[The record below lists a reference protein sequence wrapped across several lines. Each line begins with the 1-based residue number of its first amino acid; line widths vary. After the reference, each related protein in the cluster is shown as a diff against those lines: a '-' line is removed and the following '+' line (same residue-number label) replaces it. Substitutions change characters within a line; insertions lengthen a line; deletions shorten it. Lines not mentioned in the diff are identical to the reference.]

1 MEEESMERVPTGVAA
16 APSPRV
22 PELPERVHLDEL
34 HSMPFSALC
43 ENALKYHIRFSTDR
57 SRHYLVLDT
66 VRFYLSKG
74 VPVFVEGVLEMENE
88 SFGFLR
94 WPRYSFKHL
103 PQDAHVSTALIR
115 QHFLRNGQRIQA
127 RVRLPREREK
137 SLAVDSVL
145 AIEGMP
151 PEQWCEPKHFD
162 QLTAM
167 FPNERIIL
175 ENQVT
180 KSVAA
185 RAIDLITPLGRGQR
199 ALIVA
204 PPRVGK
210 TILLKEIAKAIR
222 ATNPQTHLIMLLVD
236 ERPEEVTD
244 FTREVD
250 AEIYSSTFDENATRH
265 VQLCDLVIDR
275 AKRLLE
281 LKQHIVILLD
291 SLTRLARGYNNIQ
304 PGKGRLMSGGV
315 ETKALLKPKKFF
327 GAARNVEEGGSL
339 TIIATAL
346 TETQSRA
353 DDLIF
358 EEFKGTGNMEL
369 HLDRSL
375 AERRIFPAIH
385 VLQSGTR
392 REEQLYHPREF
403 EKIQVLRKQ
412 LASMPPGEAMEVLL
426 KAIRSTRSNTELLL
440 TGLR

>member
-1 MEEESMERVPTGVAA
+1 MEDKQTTATLAVPPQP
-16 APSPRV
+16 APPH
-22 PELPERVHLDEL
+22 PALPEKVHLDDL
-34 HSMPFSALC
+34 HEMPFHALC
-43 ENALKYHIRFSTDR
+43 DNALRYNIRFTTDR
-57 SRHYLVLDT
+57 SRHYLVCDT
-66 VRFYLSKG
+66 IRFYLSKG
-74 VPVFVEGVLEMENE
+74 VPVYARGILEMENE

-94 WPRYSFKHL
+94 WPKYSFKHL
-103 PQDAHVSTALIR
+103 PQDVHVAPGLVR
-115 QHFLRNGQRIQA
+115 QYSLRNGQKIAARI
-127 RVRLPREREK
+127 RMPRDREK
-137 SLAVDSVL
+137 SLAIDTITE
-145 AIEGMP
+145 IECMP
-151 PEQWCEPKHFD
+151 PDQWSEPKHFD

-167 FPNERIIL
+167 FPTERIIL

-185 RAIDLITPLGRGQR
+185 RAIDLVTPLGRGQR

-210 TILLKEIAKAIR
+210 TIILKEIAKAIR
-222 ATNPQTHLIMLLVD
+222 ATSPQTHLILLLVD

-250 AEIYSSTFDENATRH
+250 AEIYSSTFDEAATRH

-281 LKQHIVILLD
+281 LKQNVVILLD

-392 REEQLYHPREF
+392 REEQLYHPKEY

-412 LASMPPGEAMEVLL
+412 LASMPPGEAMEELL
-426 KAIRSTRSNTELLL
+426 KALKSTRSNTELLL